1 MKAKIVRIGN
11 SQGVRIPKP
20 LLDEAGLEGEVELRL
35 VESGIVIERASAA
48 RVGWEEAARSV
59 RERGED
65 GLVDGP
71 TPTEFDEEGW
81 VWE

>member
-1 MKAKIVRIGN
+1 VKAKIVRIGN

-35 VESGIVIERASAA
+35 VESGIVIERASRA
-48 RVGWEEAARSV
+48 RAGWEEAARSV
-59 RERGED
+59 RERGDD
-65 GLVDGP
+65 GLVDEP
-71 TPTEFDEEGW
+71 TPTQFDEEGW